1 MVKLSQGATTTEKV
15 VVEAVLERS
24 MKDDKKPAE
33 STNSKDQNLKSIG
46 STIEVLTWDSRDN
59 SMS

>member
-1 MVKLSQGATTTEKV
+1 MTSKPEKV
-15 VVEAVLERS
+15 AATEEVLLERS

-33 STNSKDQNLKSIG
+33 STNSKDQNLKSIN